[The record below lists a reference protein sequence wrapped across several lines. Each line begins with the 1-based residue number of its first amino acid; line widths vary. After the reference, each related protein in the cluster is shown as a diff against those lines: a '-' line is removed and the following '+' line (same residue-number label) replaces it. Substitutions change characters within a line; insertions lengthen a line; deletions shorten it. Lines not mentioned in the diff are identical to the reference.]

1 MHTELTSCKNG
12 LRLAQTILLALNSS
26 YAEHSPIA
34 PIDRGVLN
42 STTWGRSPEEIRELI
57 LWNNFKIKTLRLFKP
72 KRFSVGPAGIE
83 PATKEL

>member
-42 STTWGRSPEEIRELI
+42 STTWGSSTEEIRVKGFLTWKNHARKHD
-57 LWNNFKIKTLRLFKP
+57 LTHKP
-72 KRFSVGPAGIE
+72 NLCLYSNLA
-83 PATKEL
+83 A